1 MNKPDPRQ
9 SRVRDLISETTT
21 IIKKVEDLEKLKQQ
35 GPLLFEEKDI
45 YATSW
50 PLDQLLRELCVRN
63 HITEAYF
70 NERYKIYALQE
81 LGKLPTQASND
92 RSNTVKAIKNGYI
105 TYKRL
110 IDVAQHVLG
119 FNVMR
124 LQFVFRDNKG
134 NVQSIE
140 FEKKD

>member
-1 MNKPDPRQ
+1 M
-9 SRVRDLISETTT
+9 
-21 IIKKVEDLEKLKQQ
+21 
-35 GPLLFEEKDI
+35 LFEEKDI

-50 PLDQLLRELCVRN
+50 PLDQLLRELCVKN

-110 IDVAQHVLG
+110 IEVAQHVLG
-119 FNVMR
+119 LNVMR
-124 LQFVFRDNKG
+124 MQFVFQPYIYFVTKRRA
-134 NVQSIE
+134 SIQE
-140 FEKKD
+140 SYELLQVGKKTGTVTRVRETC